1 MINSIKTLD
10 DVKNF
15 AIYLIRDKKI
25 SIHPDDDF
33 NDYVDYVTGE
43 SIYTKPEAKLMNDLM
58 GSCFKICEDEGEDI
72 YEIMNRIL
80 LEETGLNKI

>member
-1 MINSIKTLD
+1 MNTSIKTLD

-15 AIYLIRDKKI
+15 AVYLIRDKKI

-33 NDYVDYVTGE
+33 NDYVDFVTGKN
-43 SIYTKPEAKLMNDLM
+43 IYTKAEAKQMNDLM
-58 GSCFKICEDEGEDI
+58 DSCFKICEVEGEDI
-72 YEIMNRIL
+72 YEIMNHIL